1 MSIERREQERFF
13 LNLQA
18 RISAKQKDSPS
29 PLIETVAANISA
41 GGAFLETSYQFP
53 IASKVHIEFL
63 VTYEDLKKLRF
74 ILSYESLKKLAD
86 NKVWIDAT
94 GIVIRQEAHGVAV
107 IFESNYQLTPLKT
120 PA

>member
-1 MSIERREQERFF
+1 MSIERREQKRFF

-18 RISAKQKDSPS
+18 KISAEQKDSS
-29 PLIETVAANISA
+29 SSLVETVAANISA
-41 GGAFLETSYQFP
+41 GGAFLETSHQFP
-53 IASKVHIEFL
+53 LASKVRMEFL

-74 ILSYESLKKLAD
+74 ILSYESLKKLAN
-86 NKVWIDAT
+86 NKVWINAT

-107 IFESNYQLTPLKT
+107 IFETNYQRTPLKT

>member
-18 RISAKQKDSPS
+18 RISAEQRDSPA

-41 GGAFLETSYQFP
+41 GGAFLATDHHFP
-53 IASKVHIEFL
+53 IASKVRMAFL

-74 ILSYESLKKLAD
+74 ILSYESLKKLED
-86 NKVWIDAT
+86 NKVWINAT

-107 IFESNYQLTPLKT
+107 IFETNYQLTPLKPT
-120 PA
+120 T